1 MVSTSKDTLIKPL
14 IVRGVR
20 DKTPFIDLQM
30 VLLFPA
36 LLMSCFWVASAHQF
50 LSLQGT
56 SGHTSELHFWANLP
70 PLFFDFLAACC
81 RKEPIRVPDP
91 RILLLL
97 AAVSF
102 PFLSVWFCAFLFF
115 SWHLL
120 GFQKEVEGKA
130 FVLPGH
136 FSQKFGRPS
145 WWLLSQYL

>member
-1 MVSTSKDTLIKPL
+1 MVSMSKGTLIKLL

-30 VLLFPA
+30 VLLFSA

-56 SGHTSELHFWANLP
+56 SGHTSELHFSANLP
-70 PLFFDFLAACC
+70 PLFFDFLAAYY

-97 AAVSF
+97 AVVSF

-145 WWLLSQYL
+145 WGMLSQYL